1 MAVTPL
7 QLNSLITETRKARQ
21 ALDKVLDYA
30 DLISKYAKDLPDE
43 VGKLESGIRDC
54 ASEIERQIEEI
65 RYHIYTVLNSM
76 SVDPDEVK
84 NAADKLLLYQGDVSQ
99 IIEWVEEQKKG
110 HEENSYWWRY
120 WQAVSEVLRKRK

>member
-7 QLNSLITETRKARQ
+7 QLNSLITEARKARQ

-99 IIEWVEEQKKG
+99 IIEWVEEQKRG

>member
-1 MAVTPL
+1 
-7 QLNSLITETRKARQ
+7 
-21 ALDKVLDYA
+21 
-30 DLISKYAKDLPDE
+30 
-43 VGKLESGIRDC
+43 
-54 ASEIERQIEEI
+54 
-65 RYHIYTVLNSM
+65 M

-84 NAADKLLLYQGDVSQ
+84 NAADKLLLYQGDISQ

>member
-1 MAVTPL
+1 MAITPL
-7 QLNSLITETRKARQ
+7 QLNSLITEARKARQ

-65 RYHIYTVLNSM
+65 RYHIYTVLNGM

-84 NAADKLLLYQGDVSQ
+84 NAADKLLLYQGDISQ

>member
-1 MAVTPL
+1 MAITPL
-7 QLNSLITETRKARQ
+7 QLNSLITEARKARQ

-99 IIEWVEEQKKG
+99 IIEWVEEQKRG